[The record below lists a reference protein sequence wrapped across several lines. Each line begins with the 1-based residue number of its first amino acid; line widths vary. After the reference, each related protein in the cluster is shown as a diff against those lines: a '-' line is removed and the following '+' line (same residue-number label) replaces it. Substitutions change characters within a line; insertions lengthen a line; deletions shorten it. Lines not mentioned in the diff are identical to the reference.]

1 MPLFDV
7 AVLEVIKKDGEKNE
21 KLVFGPKSVV
31 AKDKVMAMVSV
42 VKNNKELDGVEV
54 DNMEVIVRPFV

>member
-7 AVLEVIKKDGEKNE
+7 AILDVTKKDGETNE

-31 AKDKVMAMVSV
+31 AKDRVMAMVSV
-42 VKNNKELDGVEV
+42 VKNNRGLEDVKI
-54 DNMEVIVRPFV
+54 DNMEVLVRPFV